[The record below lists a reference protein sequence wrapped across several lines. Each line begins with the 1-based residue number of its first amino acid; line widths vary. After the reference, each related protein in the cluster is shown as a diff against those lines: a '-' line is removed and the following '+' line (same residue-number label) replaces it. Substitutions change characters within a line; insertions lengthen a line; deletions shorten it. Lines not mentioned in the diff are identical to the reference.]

1 MSVSYKKRC
10 LSTIGYHKTCL
21 IKRHIK
27 NNSFI
32 LFPVVDTKGFR
43 WDTIPTDSKTEKERE
58 MSNYIITE
66 RADRNNSIKVRV
78 STGISRAKGGCNRK
92 LACTTSRQIEQR
104 LNELAGTYAVVM
116 AFSSDEEAKTYA
128 ARKQAALAS

>member
-1 MSVSYKKRC
+1 MLAC
-10 LSTIGYHKTCL
+10 
-21 IKRHIK
+21 
-27 NNSFI
+27 
-32 LFPVVDTKGFR
+32 
-43 WDTIPTDSKTEKERE
+43 IPTTPYNGFIKSRDTRGKE